1 MTRPHY
7 KVIYR
12 EAFDRFLASLPP
24 ESRGHFSDNPSPEI
38 VRFALQLEREGWA
51 PEVSPELQKA
61 REKYASIYPE
71 FREEALGGARDS
83 YETMQLLMRLMNDQ
97 TPQAL

>member
-24 ESRGHFSDNPSPEI
+24 ESRGYFSHNPSPEI

-61 REKYASIYPE
+61 REKYASIYPKL
-71 FREEALGGARDS
+71 REEALGGERDS
-83 YETMQLLMRLMNDQ
+83 SEGMQLLVRLMNE
-97 TPQAL
+97 